1 MGLGATTVAATKMTR
16 FAIAITAAVMAV
28 FLCVPAAAQNVCGP
42 YSAMT
47 ARLMEK
53 HSEVIL
59 GRGIDA
65 AGRMLEIWGGDDGWT
80 ILLVRP
86 EDMMSC
92 LMLIGQKGTQ
102 GQAVEPKPV
111 GPKS

>member
-1 MGLGATTVAATKMTR
+1 MTR

-28 FLCVPAAAQNVCGP
+28 FLCLPAAAQETPCGP
-42 YSAMT
+42 YQAMT
-47 ARLMEK
+47 ARLMET
-53 HSEVIL
+53 HLEQIR

-65 AGRMLEIWGGDDGWT
+65 AGRLLEVWGGDDGWS

-86 EDMMSC
+86 EDMLTC
-92 LMLIGQKGTQ
+92 LMLVGQKGTSW
-102 GQAVEPKPV
+102 QAVEPQPV

>member
-1 MGLGATTVAATKMTR
+1 MADQEMTR
-16 FAIAITAAVMAV
+16 LALAASAAIMAV

-102 GQAVEPKPV
+102 WQAVEPKPV